1 MPTFSTKECA
11 WAHVSITV
19 LGRTIV
25 GLRGFEFKKTIEKEH
40 LYAAGDKPI
49 DIQSGNQKFEGNLK
63 LLKFEVDMLN
73 DAAVNSKYAD
83 ILEVPHDLIVI
94 TCDYKKR
101 DNDPTRTITV
111 SGVAFTELTT
121 TMEQNAKMTEVT
133 LPLLAMNIE
142 YKN

>member
-11 WAHVSITV
+11 WAHVSVTL

-25 GLRGFEFKKTIEKEH
+25 GLRGFEFKKTVEKEH
-40 LYAAGDKPI
+40 LYGAGDKPI

-73 DAAVNSKYAD
+73 DAAQDEDYAD
-83 ILEVPHDLIVI
+83 ILDVPHDLIVI
-94 TCDYKKR
+94 TCDYKKK
-101 DNDPTRTITV
+101 DTDKTRTITV
-111 SGVAFTELTT
+111 SGVAFNELTT

-133 LPLLAMNIE
+133 LPFLAMNIE
-142 YKN
+142 DSK